1 MAEVALGF
9 VYRASTNGLGGVYL
23 EAAFAGAS
31 GLVALGAKAVSKLR
45 EGTQEPADVS
55 GSPVNARRANATVQG
70 DAGDRAVR
78 HPASA
83 DVQVSAGDSTSL
95 RRLPVQ
101 PPLPTLD
108 PSLPYAKFNDTKLNT
123 NIFYIQHDPIDPTSV
138 ETNLNHNFTIPAEFV
153 ARNETPISAYTNS
166 SLSYT
171 PYLPS
176 HITITSVCLLA
187 PVLFVLAA
195 VAVRLLCRRIS
206 LVFVRRPTPT
216 ASDAAETSPS
226 IIARAVAL
234 LRSAGPPRD
243 EAHIVPSPP
252 SSSSSKRSVGDS
264 ALRVNEEGDVHKD
277 EDLLN
282 GDSDEDIDNA
292 GAPTEEDGDALVE
305 EDGVRGDGVDAHTE
319 DADVQ
324 SASVDAQA
332 AAFAAQLDGRAKGE
346 AEADEGVAIPQTGVD
361 LDAPVAMAEDVDV
374 GKARIP
380 QEGIE
385 LRGTPLPTSRAP
397 TNILPRSKPTND
409 ADADDDAT
417 EPPLPVLARIKAW
430 EQGRRAVAH
439 EDDVQAG
446 ADTVNRGGDLL
457 ASPALTD
464 DVDNEEELPPA
475 PVVERIKAWE
485 QTRTVVRRASGR
497 KSAGRADD
505 VRAGA
510 EIAKGG
516 ENQRGAPAS
525 IGNDAGAHSP
535 ALSDGRIE
543 TGADDADEQSPPI
556 ETGMRS
562 VASLKRL
569 YEPFRFRLADSAT
582 DTMNAKLKTDI
593 LTALLKDYAAG
604 GIIPDDFPGVSTLQ
618 AHSDNPRNR
627 ACAVARGQEIARS
640 ASLNAIYANGMHMD
654 GPLTT
659 FLFETLNSP
668 QFLANMV
675 GPILRRAPVELP
687 VPEAPSQGRLE
698 DGKSD
703 LLHLL
708 LGLAFIEN
716 RDTAPRI
723 AREIFEPAINK
734 AMNIYDARVKFPAQP
749 GLQMEDTVD
758 SEYDA
763 LVGSLFDMCLA
774 ARQQPAEEVVAPPR
788 QELWHLY
795 KRPANANDA
804 PPPSKPDKQTVK
816 SSATVA
822 AASATVADAS
832 VAADSP
838 GNAEATLSDDDL
850 NAPDD
855 LAAPEE
861 LSGASGTLSA
871 ISSDLKRKQ
880 SEAGDEGEE
889 EAVEE
894 YLRLKRARE
903 LTQ

>member
-1 MAEVALGF
+1 MAEVVLGF

-31 GLVALGAKAVSKLR
+31 GLVALGAKTISKLR
-45 EGTQEPADVS
+45 KGTEEPADVS
-55 GSPVNARRANATVQG
+55 GSPVDARSANATVQG
-70 DAGDRAVR
+70 DAGDRAVL

-83 DVQVSAGDSTSL
+83 DGLTTSQPVQSSAGDSTSL

-108 PSLPYAKFNDTKLNT
+108 PSLSYAKFNDTKLNT
-123 NIFYIQHDPIDPTSV
+123 NIFYIQHDPIDPTSAS
-138 ETNLNHNFTIPAEFV
+138 TTLCHNFTIPAECV
-153 ARNETPISAYTNS
+153 VRNDSSITTYTD
-166 SLSYT
+166 LS
-171 PYLPS
+171 
-176 HITITSVCLLA
+176 
-187 PVLFVLAA
+187 
-195 VAVRLLCRRIS
+195 
-206 LVFVRRPTPT
+206 
-216 ASDAAETSPS
+216 
-226 IIARAVAL
+226 
-234 LRSAGPPRD
+234 PPRD
-243 EAHIVPSPP
+243 EAHKAPSPP
-252 SSSSSKRSVGDS
+252 SNSPSKRSVRDS
-264 ALRVNEEGDVHKD
+264 ALRAATATNEEGDAHED
-277 EDLLN
+277 EDAN
-282 GDSDEDIDNA
+282 HGDSDEDIDSGA
-292 GAPTEEDGDALVE
+292 GAQGRDVDVPVAGDDAPVGEDD
-305 EDGVRGDGVDAHTE
+305 VRRDGVDAHVDYA
-319 DADVQ
+319 DAQ
-324 SASVDAQA
+324 NESVDAHGNETNA
-332 AAFAAQLDGRAKGE
+332 WDAAFAAQMDGKSK
-346 AEADEGVAIPQTGVD
+346 AEVGVDEVYVMHGTGVD
-361 LDAPVAMAEDVDV
+361 LDAPVAAAEGIEID
-374 GKARIP
+374 KARIP
-380 QEGIE
+380 QPAPE
-385 LRGTPLPTSRAP
+385 LFKTPSLTPRVP
-397 TNILPRSKPTND
+397 TNIAPRSKPTND
-409 ADADDDAT
+409 VDADDAA

-430 EQGRRAVAH
+430 EQGRRTAAH

-464 DVDNEEELPPA
+464 DVDDEEELPPA

-485 QTRTVVRRASGR
+485 QARTVARRASGR

-510 EIAKGG
+510 EITKGG
-516 ENQRGAPAS
+516 DNQRGASAPT
-525 IGNDAGAHSP
+525 GNDDVGARSP
-535 ALSDGRIE
+535 ALSDNG
-543 TGADDADEQSPPI
+543 TNADADDADEQSPPI

-627 ACAVARGQEIARS
+627 ACAIARGQEIARS

-659 FLFETLNSP
+659 FLFDTLNSP

-675 GPILRRAPVELP
+675 GPILRRAPVEIP
-687 VPEAPSQGRLE
+687 VPEAPAQGGME

-716 RDTAPRI
+716 RDTAPLV

-734 AMNIYDARVKFPAQP
+734 AMNIYDARVKFFAQP

-804 PPPSKPDKQTVK
+804 PPPSKPEKQSVK
-816 SSATVA
+816 AFTSVT

-832 VAADSP
+832 DAANASR
-838 GNAEATLSDDDL
+838 NAEVPVSALSDDDL
-850 NAPDD
+850 DAPGD

-861 LSGASGTLSA
+861 LSGASGSLSA
-871 ISSDLKRKQ
+871 TSLDLKRKQ